1 MDTVFTE
8 TVVSLL
14 GSIDDII
21 VVIEVIV
28 VLFADGRLVVVTSGV
43 KGEVELKVDGLMVGF
58 VVVGVVVIAD
68 VGDAFVVVFV
78 VVDVGD
84 VVLVVVV
91 DVVVTFTVAFV
102 VVCAEASVL
111 VVDGVQL

>member
-43 KGEVELKVDGLMVGF
+43 EGEVELKVDGLMVGF
-58 VVVGVVVIAD
+58 VVVILD
-68 VGDAFVVVFV
+68 VGDAFVAVFV